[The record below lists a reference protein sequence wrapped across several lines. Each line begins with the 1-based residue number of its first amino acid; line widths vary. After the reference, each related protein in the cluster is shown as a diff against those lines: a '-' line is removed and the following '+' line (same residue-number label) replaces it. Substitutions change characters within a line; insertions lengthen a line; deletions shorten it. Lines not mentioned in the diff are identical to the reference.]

1 MKKKK
6 KRYQQGFL
14 NTMLETETLYFWDG
28 KQEKDRQKDG
38 RRGEDRQ
45 KDRKRGEDKEKNK
58 IFWTIGLNTF
68 VYIGTLSYKITQL
81 N

>member
-1 MKKKK
+1 MKKKN

-28 KQEKDRQKDG
+28 KQEKDRQKDR

-45 KDRKRGEDKEKNK
+45 KDRKRGEDKEKTEERL
-58 IFWTIGLNTF
+58 I
-68 VYIGTLSYKITQL
+68 LSFLRTKYFELLGWIHL
-81 N
+81 FI